1 MEREYARRGEP
12 ELDLLVEFTF
22 VGDER
27 FDERENP
34 YAKWIVNNILEED
47 SGRADY
53 IT

>member
-12 ELDLLVEFTF
+12 ELDLLVEFTL

-27 FDERENP
+27 FDKRENP

-47 SGRADY
+47 GGRADY